1 MLYILDWD
9 AYQQT
14 TTARYLKLPSTWQ
27 SQLTYNLDTT
37 SGLIVVDDYDRL
49 LSPFEI
55 KEFMAK
61 NPDYDFAG
69 PEYYRARRKR
79 IWRRSHRRSPRS
91 HTDIRHFK
99 HYRVNPAILETKEAQ
114 ICGEWGVKMR
124 RKFGSD
130 LWERVEEL
138 KPYKKVH
145 HSRHSTGWKNQKLR
159 HQWQVNQK

>member
-9 AYQQT
+9 ANQQT
-14 TTARYLKLPSTWQ
+14 TTAQYLYLPGNWQ
-27 SQLTYNLDTT
+27 LHLTYNLNTT

-61 NPDYDFAG
+61 HPDYDFAG

-79 IWRRSHRRSPRS
+79 IWRRIHRSSPRS
-91 HTDIRHFK
+91 HTKTRQFRRYH
-99 HYRVNPAILETKEAQ
+99 VNPGVLEIKEAQ

-124 RKFGSD
+124 RRFTNN
-130 LWERVEEL
+130 LWEGVEEL
-138 KPYKKVH
+138 KPYKKLH